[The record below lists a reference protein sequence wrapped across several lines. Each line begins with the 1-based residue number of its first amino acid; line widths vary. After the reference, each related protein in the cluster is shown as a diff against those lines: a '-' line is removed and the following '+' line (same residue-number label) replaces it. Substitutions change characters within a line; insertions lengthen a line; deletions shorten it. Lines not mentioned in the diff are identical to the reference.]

1 MINEHC
7 TFQPSIIG
15 DSPFVSERTLR
26 DYAVRTRR
34 RKPPP
39 PPPSPMMTMILPS
52 PLSSSSPLSLSRSR
66 SKSPYP
72 NQQQQ
77 QHHSNNQSFDT
88 TYSNNNNNNNRSP
101 SNINNHSNSSSGN
114 STDNMIMLSGSYDP
128 TLGFRIGPPTAA
140 GIPTFYF
147 DKDNPPDFNLGY
159 IEYDNLLFFLIGIY
173 VCIYIIPV
181 DKDLYVY
188 VRMIYTFICIREG
201 NVRCYSLYVYIY
213 NDFIIMKTY
222 LTDGIM

>member
-1 MINEHC
+1 MINEYC

-39 PPPSPMMTMILPS
+39 PPPLMT
-52 PLSSSSPLSLSRSR
+52 SSSSPLSLSRSK

-77 QHHSNNQSFDT
+77 QQQQHYSNNQSFDT
-88 TYSNNNNNNNRSP
+88 TYNNNNTRSNPNR
-101 SNINNHSNSSSGN
+101 
-114 STDNMIMLSGSYDP
+114 TDNMIILSGLYDP
-128 TLGFRIGPPTAA
+128 TMGFRVGPPTAA

-147 DKDNPPDFNLGY
+147 DKDNPPDFHLG
-159 IEYDNLLFFLIGIY
+159 N
-173 VCIYIIPV
+173 
-181 DKDLYVY
+181 
-188 VRMIYTFICIREG
+188 
-201 NVRCYSLYVYIY
+201 
-213 NDFIIMKTY
+213 ND
-222 LTDGIM
+222 

>member
-1 MINEHC
+1 MINEYC

-39 PPPSPMMTMILPS
+39 PPPPPLMTMILP
-52 PLSSSSPLSLSRSR
+52 SPLSLSRSR

-77 QHHSNNQSFDT
+77 QQHYSNNQSFDT
-88 TYSNNNNNNNRSP
+88 TYNNNNTRSNP
-101 SNINNHSNSSSGN
+101 N
-114 STDNMIMLSGSYDP
+114 STDNMIILSGLYDP
-128 TLGFRIGPPTAA
+128 TMGFRVGPPIAA

-147 DKDNPPDFNLGY
+147 DKDNPPDFHLG
-159 IEYDNLLFFLIGIY
+159 
-173 VCIYIIPV
+173 
-181 DKDLYVY
+181 
-188 VRMIYTFICIREG
+188 
-201 NVRCYSLYVYIY
+201 
-213 NDFIIMKTY
+213 ND
-222 LTDGIM
+222 

>member
-1 MINEHC
+1 VINEHC

-26 DYAVRTRR
+26 DYAVRSRR
-34 RKPPP
+34 RKPP

-77 QHHSNNQSFDT
+77 LYHSNNQSFDT
-88 TYSNNNNNNNRSP
+88 TYNNNNNNNNTRSP
-101 SNINNHSNSSSGN
+101 FNINNHSNSSSGN
-114 STDNMIMLSGSYDP
+114 STDNMIILSGSYDP

-147 DKDNPPDFNLGY
+147 DKDNPPDFNLGN

-173 VCIYIIPV
+173 VCI
-181 DKDLYVY
+181 L
-188 VRMIYTFICIREG
+188 F
-201 NVRCYSLYVYIY
+201 L
-213 NDFIIMKTY
+213 
-222 LTDGIM
+222 